1 MIDMSD
7 IITDPDFMETFT
19 VYRKTGTFGEGGY
32 TTTEVAIDMAG
43 PVIPANPDELAMVP
57 EGDRLTG
64 NNVFYS
70 TAAIYRTRL
79 EGTSDEIL
87 WNGDRYRVL
96 HVWNRSGNGFYK
108 ALAARM
114 AGN

>member
-1 MIDMSD
+1 MVCQCTGYHRAERIGSASYRHGDAQEVNNVRGEEMIDMSD

-64 NNVFYS
+64 NNV
-70 TAAIYRTRL
+70 
-79 EGTSDEIL
+79 
-87 WNGDRYRVL
+87 
-96 HVWNRSGNGFYK
+96 
-108 ALAARM
+108 
-114 AGN
+114 